1 MTLIPIDESGDS
13 PSWQAIFDRYEIA
26 DHNFDAAPFPISA
39 EQIKLACQNFTKTG
53 EKEVRILC
61 KQDTRESR
69 PQVFRDRG
77 LFLLPVR
84 NGAYVIVKGEG
95 YIDVPNI
102 TSPLQDYQ
110 SAFPFELETS
120 GVGNSEMQHLDRAY
134 ALSLIRHFV
143 GDDSLVLT
151 IRGRK
156 YTPQFDFVA
165 NSFPICVESVQ
176 TEVDGGYEGRSQVVL
191 VEAKSGNA
199 SNTIIR
205 QLYYPFR
212 QWQNHT
218 AKPVSTLFFQRT
230 SDDEYNI
237 WQFVFDNPD
246 DYGSIRLLKSAR
258 YKIATAYRY

>member
-1 MTLIPIDESGDS
+1 MTLTPVDESGNS

-26 DHNFDAAPFPISA
+26 DHDFDTAPLPISA
-39 EQIKLACQNFTKTG
+39 DQIKRACQHFTKTG
-53 EKEVRILC
+53 EKEARILC

-77 LFLLPVR
+77 LFILPVK
-84 NGAYVIVKGEG
+84 NGEYIIVKGEG

-120 GVGNSEMQHLDRAY
+120 GVGDSEMQHLDRAY
-134 ALSLIRHFV
+134 ALSLIRHFI

-156 YTPQFDFVA
+156 YTPQFDFLV
-165 NSFPICVESVQ
+165 NGFSIRVQSVQ
-176 TEVDGGYEGRSQVVL
+176 TEVDGGYEGREQVVL

-218 AKPVSTLFFQRT
+218 TKPVSTLFFQRAD
-230 SDDEYNI
+230 DDEYRM
-237 WQFVFDNPD
+237 WHFVFDDPN
-246 DYGSIRLLKSAR
+246 DYNNIRLLKSAR
-258 YKIATAYRY
+258 YKIAMA